1 MGTFQP
7 IIVRLDETLELA
19 GDTTCLADH
28 IDVDS
33 YTLGE
38 QEFRLPDGVDYDLVL
53 TNAGEGILVT
63 GMLRAHVVGE
73 CDRCLEPAEFDVA
86 GEVDEYYLFHE
97 PETEPDDD
105 DEEEGVDYS
114 LVSDEHTIDV
124 AEALTSALLMETPFV
139 ILCREDCKGLCP
151 TCGANLNEGDCGCA
165 EKRAQQALDESPFAA
180 LKNLDL
186 GDR

>member
-38 QEFRLPDGVDYDLVL
+38 HEFRLTDGVDYDLVL

-63 GMLRAHVVGE
+63 GMLRAHVVVE

-124 AEALTSALLMETPFV
+124 AEALEVPVDNLMPERVRVHATSEADEISRIFSKLNPENRETLLKMARMMELT
-139 ILCREDCKGLCP
+139 
-151 TCGANLNEGDCGCA
+151 
-165 EKRAQQALDESPFAA
+165 ESMKAA
-180 LKNLDL
+180 M
-186 GDR
+186 

>member
-1 MGTFQP
+1 MGAFQP

-38 QEFRLPDGVDYDLVL
+38 HEFRLPDGVDYDLVL

-97 PETEPDDD
+97 PETEPEDDD
-105 DEEEGVDYS
+105 EEGVDYS
-114 LVSDEHTIDV
+114 LVSDDHTIDV

-139 ILCREDCKGLCP
+139 VLCSEDCKGLCP

-165 EKRAQQALDESPFAA
+165 EKRAQQALDDSPFAA